1 MTELALV
8 TVERTPDAFAEAIHA
23 AVKRPALSALFG
35 SFGSGA
41 ESRSASLA
49 ILPEDD
55 FAKAVVERVNGL
67 RRAAPEQAD
76 VLCLT
81 HGERGALH
89 QALHAQLERT
99 NGTVIIPRTAG
110 HGLARPLFL
119 ISIPKAGTHL
129 LYRLAEEL
137 GFKPGVICPDIPTPG
152 YWYCLE
158 YSNSHT
164 VPRDFFVD
172 SVRRAPFGNRMHPFP
187 YTPALFIV
195 RHPWDIL
202 VSEANYY
209 AKPGNSPF
217 SGFYDGLDFEARTI
231 RLLDDGLMLGR
242 FCERVLAF
250 EPWLHFDNV
259 IPLAFEDI
267 VGAAGGGDVGRQQRL
282 IWSVQVKLGTPG
294 APADISGR
302 LFDKASP
309 TFHEGRIGSH
319 RTALPAALRERLDS
333 VNADV
338 LQAYGYQSFDSPY
351 TAYAENWRKRPL
363 LFTEN
368 KLDATP
374 VGVETNY
381 WGHNLVRYRSRFYAV
396 PMALGPFDL
405 ASEEKR
411 LESLPNADNLSAL
424 RDIVIKRLLT
434 DELRTRLK
442 SLEEALEERTHR
454 IHSLETT
461 MGERNTRLQA
471 LEKAIGDRSRR
482 S

>member
-8 TVERTPDAFAEAIHA
+8 TVERTPDTFAEAIRT
-23 AVKRPALSALFG
+23 AVKRPALGALIERFRSSPESSA
-35 SFGSGA
+35 
-41 ESRSASLA
+41 ASLA

-55 FAKAVVERVNGL
+55 FAKAVTERVKDL
-67 RRAAPEQAD
+67 QRAAPEQAD

-81 HGERGALH
+81 HSERGALH
-89 QALHAQLERT
+89 QALQAQLERT
-99 NGTVIIPRTAG
+99 NGTVIIPRAAG

-129 LYRLAEEL
+129 LYRLAEQL
-137 GFKPGVICPDIPTPG
+137 GFKPGVVCPDIPTPG

-172 SVRRAPFGNRMHPFP
+172 SVRRAPFGNRLHPFP
-187 YTPALFIV
+187 YTPALFVV
-195 RHPWDIL
+195 RHPWDVL

-217 SGFYDGLDFEARTI
+217 SGFYGGLDFEARAS

-242 FCERVLAF
+242 FCERMLAF

-259 IPLAFEDI
+259 IPLAFEDL
-267 VGAAGGGDVGRQQRL
+267 VGTAGGADLDRQQRL
-282 IWSVQVKLGTPG
+282 IWSIQVKLGVPG
-294 APADISGR
+294 APADIGGR

-309 TFHEGRIGSH
+309 TFNEGRIGSH
-319 RTALPAALRERLDS
+319 RTALPAPLRERLNS

-338 LQAYGYQSFDSPY
+338 LQAFGYQSSESPY

-363 LFTEN
+363 LFVEN

-374 VGVETNY
+374 VAVETNY

-405 ASEEKR
+405 ASDERR
-411 LESLPNADNLSAL
+411 LASLPNADNLSTL
-424 RDIVIKRLLT
+424 RDAVMT
-434 DELRTRLK
+434 GELRTRLK
-442 SLEEALEERTHR
+442 SLEAALEERTHR
-454 IHSLETT
+454 IRSLETT
-461 MGERNTRLQA
+461 MAERDARLRS
-471 LEKAIGDRSRR
+471 LEKAIGRRR

>member
-8 TVERTPDAFAEAIHA
+8 TVERTPDAFAEAINN
-23 AVKRPALSALFG
+23 AVKRPALSGLLGRFR
-35 SFGSGA
+35 SGA
-41 ESRSASLA
+41 ESDAARLA

-55 FAKAVVERVNGL
+55 FAKAVAERVKGFQH
-67 RRAAPEQAD
+67 AAPGEAD

-81 HGERGALH
+81 HGESGALH

-99 NGTVIIPRTAG
+99 NGTVIIPRVAG
-110 HGLARPLFL
+110 HGLSRPLFL

-129 LYRLAEEL
+129 LYRLAEQL
-137 GFKPGVICPDIPTPG
+137 GFKPGVICPDIPIPG
-152 YWYCLE
+152 HWYCLE

-217 SGFYDGLDFEARTI
+217 SGFYAGLDFEARTT

-242 FCERVLAF
+242 FCERLLAF

-259 IPLAFEDI
+259 IPLAFEDL
-267 VGAAGGGDVGRQQRL
+267 VGTAGGGDLDRQQRL
-282 IWSVQVKLGTPG
+282 IWSVQVKLGAPG

-302 LFDKASP
+302 LFDRASP
-309 TFHEGRIGSH
+309 TFNEGRIGSH
-319 RTALPAALRERLDS
+319 RTALPAPLRERLNS

-338 LQAYGYQSFDSPY
+338 LQAYGYQSSDSPY
-351 TAYAENWRKRPL
+351 TASAETWRKRPL
-363 LFTEN
+363 LFAEN

-374 VGVETNY
+374 VAVETNY
-381 WGHNLVRYRSRFYAV
+381 WGHNLVRYRGRFYAV
-396 PMALGPFDL
+396 PIALGPFDL
-405 ASEEKR
+405 TSNERR
-411 LESLPNADNLSAL
+411 LADLPNADNLSVL
-424 RDIVIKRLLT
+424 RDIVISQAVT
-434 DELRTRLK
+434 GELKARLK
-442 SLEEALEERTHR
+442 NLEEALEERTHR
-454 IHSLETT
+454 IRSLEAT
-461 MGERNTRLQA
+461 MEERNVRLQA
-471 LEKAIGDRSRR
+471 LEKSSGRR
-482 S
+482 R